1 MKVRNK
7 SNKIIGIGEV
17 NVLPDAVCVVPEK
30 YENSIVIETYERLGF
45 IEIVEAAKTKT
56 DAEAAEEQRALEE
69 SRKADELA
77 KAEERKARLA
87 AVDAMDEEALASL
100 AIEVGVNPAEC
111 KDIADV
117 KKKVKAALKK

>member
-45 IEIVEAAKTKT
+45 IEIVEAAKAKT
-56 DAEAAEEQRALEE
+56 EAEAAEEQRALEE
-69 SRKADELA
+69 NRKADELA
-77 KAEERKARLA
+77 KAEERKVRLA

-111 KDIADV
+111 KDITDV

>member
-17 NVLPDAVCVVPEK
+17 NVLPDAFCVVPEK

-56 DAEAAEEQRALEE
+56 EAETAEEQRAMEE
-69 SRKADELA
+69 SRKAEELA

-87 AVDAMDEEALASL
+87 TVDAMDEEALASL